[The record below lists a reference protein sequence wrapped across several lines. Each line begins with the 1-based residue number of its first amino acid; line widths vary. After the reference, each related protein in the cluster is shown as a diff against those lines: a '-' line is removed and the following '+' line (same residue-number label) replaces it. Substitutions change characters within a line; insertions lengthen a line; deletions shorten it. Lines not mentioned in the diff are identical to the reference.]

1 MLKIEDL
8 LMFPRWQE
16 AAWDLLVLAA
26 EVGCYTGASL
36 SALIAWRLA
45 KVTPVSDVRPC
56 DVSKQLR

>member
-1 MLKIEDL
+1 
-8 LMFPRWQE
+8 MFPPWQE
-16 AAWDLLVLAA
+16 AARDLLVLTA

>member
-1 MLKIEDL
+1 
-8 LMFPRWQE
+8 MFPWWQE

-56 DVSKQLR
+56 NVSKQLR